1 MKKKNHIFLIL
12 IALLFIFVSC
22 TERVERTAEGRL
34 DYSAL
39 LRIHKTDAYSLVE
52 IINPWDTTKL
62 LQKLVLTTDIKQP
75 GLPTEGTKVKVPIE
89 RALIGTTIHCSLLKD
104 LSCLNSIAAILDR
117 EYLCVPEVHEA
128 IDRGEVTDCGT
139 AMAPVIERIISV
151 RPSAI
156 FLSPYEKLELGKL
169 SELNIPVVLCADY
182 MESSPLARA
191 EWIRFYG
198 MLFGVEERA
207 DSIFSQTVKEYNRL
221 KAIAEKATSSP
232 KVLSD
237 HAYGQTWYQPS
248 AGSTVG
254 RMYTDAKA
262 ENPFKDIPGHYGS
275 IPLPAEE
282 VFLKARDCD
291 VWLLKDDKPISLDA
305 LASENKLYS
314 LFAAYK
320 NGNVWTCNTR
330 ETNFYEETPFHPEH
344 LLADMIRIF
353 HPELKIGGEN
363 RHFFRRQ

>member
-1 MKKKNHIFLIL
+1 MIMKKKNYFII
-12 IALLFIFVSC
+12 IVSLLLLVSC
-22 TERVERTAEGRL
+22 TEKVERSEEGRM

-39 LRIHKTDAYSLVE
+39 LRIHKTADYSLVE

-62 LQKLVLTTDIKQP
+62 LQKLVLTTDTEKP
-75 GLPTEGTKVKVPIE
+75 ELPTEGIKVKVPID

-104 LSCLNSIAAILDR
+104 LSSLNAIAAILDR

-128 IDRGEVTDCGT
+128 IDRGEITDCGT
-139 AMAPVIERIISV
+139 AMAPIIERIISV

-169 SELNIPVVLCADY
+169 ADLNIPVVLCADY

-207 DSIFSQTVKEYNRL
+207 ESIFSQTVKEYNRL
-221 KAIAEKATSSP
+221 KALAEKATSSP

-248 AGSTVG
+248 AESTVG
-254 RMYTDAKA
+254 RMYADAKA

-330 ETNFYEETPFHPEH
+330 ETNFYEDTPFHPDR

-353 HPELKIGGEN
+353 HPELNIGGEN
-363 RHFFRRQ
+363 RYFFKRQ